1 MPAADTLQV
10 LPATTE
16 AYRIVYQDDDL
27 LVVNKPAMLL
37 TVPGR
42 HPQNQDCLI
51 HRLQQAFPSAAV
63 VHRLDYDT
71 SGLLIIPLHKAAL
84 SAISKQFQARTIRKH
99 YLAVVSGRLAESKGR
114 IDLAIAPDAERR
126 PRYKICPDGKPSVTD
141 YQVLSYDT
149 HTDSSRVQLSPVT
162 GRSHQLRLHMMAL
175 GHPIVGDPFYAPA
188 AITASSARLL
198 LHAGW
203 IRFRHPVRSNEIEC
217 RSDAAF

>member
-1 MPAADTLQV
+1 MPAADTLKV
-10 LPATTE
+10 LPASTE
-16 AYRIVYQDDDL
+16 AYRIVYQDEHL

-42 HPQNQDCLI
+42 HPDNQDCLI
-51 HRLQQAFPSAAV
+51 HRLQQEFPTAAV

-84 SAISKQFQARTIRKH
+84 SAISKQFQARTIQKH
-99 YLAVVSGRLAESKGR
+99 YLAVVSGQLTPAAGR

-126 PRYKICPDGKPSVTD
+126 PRYKICPDGKPSVTE
-141 YQVLSYDT
+141 YQVLSYDPQ
-149 HTDSSRVQLSPVT
+149 SNCSRVQLSPVT

-188 AITASSARLL
+188 ASVAKSTRLL

-203 IRFRHPVRSNEIEC
+203 IRFLHPVALNELEC